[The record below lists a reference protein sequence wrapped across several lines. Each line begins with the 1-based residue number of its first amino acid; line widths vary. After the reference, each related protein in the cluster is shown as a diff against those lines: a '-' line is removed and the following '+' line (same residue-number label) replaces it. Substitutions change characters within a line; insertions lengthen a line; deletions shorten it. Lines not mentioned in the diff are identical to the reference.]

1 MPMLIS
7 PAYAQG
13 TGLLDQSALVQFLP
27 LVLIFVVF
35 YFLLIRP
42 QQKKQKDQ
50 RAMLGALRRGD
61 RVVTGGG
68 ILGTVSKVVSPEEV
82 GVDIA
87 SGVRVRIGRSTSPS
101 PPIPTAYGTHCAMP
115 RSDIPASMSKPT
127 RSPVRSATRTASRR
141 RNARS
146 PRTTRTSS
154 WKLRPMAP
162 ARWSSARSRPR
173 RAAAR

>member
-1 MPMLIS
+1 MLIS

-13 TGLLDQSALVQFLP
+13 TGLFDQSALIQFLP

-50 RAMLGALRRGD
+50 RTMLDALRRGD

-82 GVDIA
+82 EIDIA
-87 SGVRVRIGRSTSPS
+87 PGVRVKVLRST
-101 PPIPTAYGTHCAMP
+101 I
-115 RSDIPASMSKPT
+115 ASVLAKPD
-127 RSPVRSATRTASRR
+127 P
-141 RNARS
+141 
-146 PRTTRTSS
+146 
-154 WKLRPMAP
+154 
-162 ARWSSARSRPR
+162 
-173 RAAAR
+173 AAAREAAKEKEKEGTRREADKA